1 MASSEYFETVAEHW
15 DDLRAGYFPNAVRVK
30 ALAAAGAQAG
40 RTAADLGAGTGFV
53 TKALLDAGLTV
64 FAVDQSPAMLAELRA
79 KFSAAAQAR
88 RLHALEGA
96 MDNLPLPD
104 ASVDCAFANMLL
116 HHVDDPARAIAEMA
130 RILKPGGRLVITDLD
145 LHDRRELMDEQ
156 HDRWPG
162 FARGDVARWLEA
174 AGLDALAL
182 DACGERCCADSAC
195 SAPPMAG
202 SLTAASASASA
213 CCAAPAAVSPVAG
226 SFSADCGS
234 VDSTCCASRATDSA
248 NVESAC
254 AASRAGVS
262 IFLAC
267 GRKPLLGIHP
277 CRADAD
283 AVGRRARALFDAS
296 PNLLCAESVFLALAE
311 GLGVDSPLAPRLA
324 TGFCSGLARTDGLCG
339 AFSGGVLGLG
349 LALGRDTGQDGLDRA
364 YGAVQEFRGFFLERF
379 GGDGCARICGC
390 RLDTDEGRKA
400 FGPSGAKAR
409 CLDVVEWAAAQAI
422 RILHSA

>member
-1 MASSEYFETVAEHW
+1 MASSGYFETVAEQW
-15 DDLRAGYFPNAVRVK
+15 DDLRAGFFPQAVREK

-40 RTAADLGAGTGFV
+40 RTAADIGAGTGFV
-53 TKALLDAGLTV
+53 TQALLDAGLTV

-79 KFSAAAQAR
+79 KFPAADQQR
-88 RLHALEGA
+88 RLHVLEA
-96 MDNLPLPD
+96 AADRLPLPD

-116 HHVDDPARAIAEMA
+116 HHVDDPARVVAEMA
-130 RILKPGGRLVITDLD
+130 RILRPGGRLVITDLD
-145 LHDRRELMDEQ
+145 LHARRELLDEQ

-162 FARGDVARWLEA
+162 FAREDVARWLEA
-174 AGLDALAL
+174 AGLAALAVE
-182 DACGERCCADSAC
+182 ACGERCCADSGC
-195 SAPPMAG
+195 CAPPMAG
-202 SLTAASASASA
+202 CTSADSASA
-213 CCAAPAAVSPVAG
+213 G
-226 SFSADCGS
+226 SGCS
-234 VDSTCCASRATDSA
+234 ASRATVSA
-248 NVESAC
+248 NVDSGC

-267 GRKPLLGIHP
+267 GRKPLGGVRP
-277 CRADAD
+277 CQADAD
-283 AVGRRARALFDAS
+283 AVGRRARALFDAA

-349 LALGRDTGQDGLDRA
+349 LALGRDTAHDGLDRA
-364 YGAVQEFRGFFLERF
+364 YGAVQEFRGVFLERF
-379 GGDGCARICGC
+379 GHEGCTHICGC

-409 CLDVVEWAAAQAI
+409 CLDVVEWAAAQVV
-422 RILHSA
+422 RILRNA

>member
-1 MASSEYFETVAEHW
+1 MAGSEYFDTVAEQW
-15 DDLRAGYFPNAVRVK
+15 DELRAGYFPDAVRVK
-30 ALAAAGAQAG
+30 ALAVAGVQAG

-79 KFSAAAQAR
+79 KFSAAAKDR
-88 RLHALEGA
+88 RLHVLEGA
-96 MDNLPLPD
+96 ADRLPLPD

-116 HHVDDPARAIAEMA
+116 HHVDDPASAIAEMA

-145 LHDRRELMDEQ
+145 LHDRRELLDAQ

-174 AGLDALAL
+174 AGLVATAL
-182 DACGERCCADSAC
+182 DACGERCCADSTC
-195 SAPPMAG
+195 CAPPVAG
-202 SLTAASASASA
+202 SPAAASHVVDSVCCAPPAAAFAGVDSPRAASASADPV
-213 CCAAPAAVSPVAG
+213 CCAA
-226 SFSADCGS
+226 
-234 VDSTCCASRATDSA
+234 
-248 NVESAC
+248 
-254 AASRAGVS
+254 RAGVS

-267 GRKPLLGIHP
+267 GRKPLIGIRP
-277 CRADAD
+277 CQADAE
-283 AVGRRARALFDAS
+283 AVGRRARALFDAA

-311 GLGVDSPLAPRLA
+311 GLGVDSPLVPRLA
-324 TGFCSGLARTDGLCG
+324 TGFCSGLARTDGPCG

-349 LALGRDTGQDGLDRA
+349 LALGRDTGHDGLDRA
-364 YGAVQEFRGFFLERF
+364 YAAVQEFRQVFVGRF
-379 GGDGCARICGC
+379 GGDACTRICGC

-409 CLDVVEWAAAQAI
+409 CLDVVEWAAAQVV
-422 RILHSA
+422 RILHNT

>member
-1 MASSEYFETVAEHW
+1 MASSEYFATVAEHW
-15 DDLRAGYFPNAVRVK
+15 DELRAGFFPESVRVK
-30 ALAAAGAQAG
+30 ALAAAGVQAG

-53 TKALLDAGLTV
+53 TQALLDAGLTV

-79 KFSAAAQAR
+79 RFPAADQER

-96 MDNLPLPD
+96 AERLPLPD

-116 HHVDDPARAIAEMA
+116 HHANDPARAIAEMA

-145 LHDRRELMDEQ
+145 QHDRRELLDEQ

-174 AGLDALAL
+174 AGLDAVAV
-182 DACGERCCADSAC
+182 DACGERCCADTGCADSAC
-195 SAPPMAG
+195 SVSPMAG
-202 SLTAASASASA
+202 CASVDSASA
-213 CCAAPAAVSPVAG
+213 AP
-226 SFSADCGS
+226 
-234 VDSTCCASRATDSA
+234 
-248 NVESAC
+248 
-254 AASRAGVS
+254 RAGVS

-267 GRKPLLGIHP
+267 GRKPLLGIRP

-283 AVGRRARALFDAS
+283 AVGRRAHALFDAS
-296 PNLLCAESVFLALAE
+296 ANLLCAESVFLALAE

-349 LALGRDTGQDGLDRA
+349 LALGRDTGQERLDRA
-364 YGAVQEFRGFFLERF
+364 YAAVQEFRGCFLERF
-379 GGDGCARICGC
+379 GHDGCTHICGC
-390 RLDTDEGRKA
+390 RLNTDEGRLA

-409 CLDVVEWAAAQAI
+409 CLNVVEWAAAQVV
-422 RILHSA
+422 RILHNA